1 MADKEKYFI
10 PVTFTSKN
18 PGVRKSNQAYETDK
32 YYLHPEQ
39 VPADFRTWLDDEWY
53 EKKTL
58 LIRHFMSKMYIK
70 APMPKVYNKL
80 MTILERRDA
89 RHWSSDS
96 KIRTIDIIQPNNDV
110 KVTISDY

>member
-1 MADKEKYFI
+1 MIAKLAIQFC
-10 PVTFTSKN
+10 PSGT
-18 PGVRKSNQAYETDK
+18 TD
-32 YYLHPEQ
+32 EE
-39 VPADFRTWLDDEWY
+39 LDDEWY

-89 RHWSSDS
+89 RHWSTDS
-96 KIRTIDIIQPNNDV
+96 KIRTVGIVQPNSDV